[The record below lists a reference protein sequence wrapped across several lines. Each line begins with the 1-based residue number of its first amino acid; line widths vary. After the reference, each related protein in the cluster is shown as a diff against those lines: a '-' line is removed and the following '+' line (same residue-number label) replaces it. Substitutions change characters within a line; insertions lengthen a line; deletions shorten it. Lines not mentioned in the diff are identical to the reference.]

1 MRHAPTDLEKRLER
15 RVAGWLKQAAAY
27 RLAQQECR
35 AQSEEWSLNK
45 ENADRLQLCA
55 SEVRSDLSA
64 ARAIS
69 RSQYEPKLFDE
80 PVRP

>member
-15 RVAGWLKQAAAY
+15 RVGGWLRQAAAY

-45 ENADRLQLCA
+45 ENADRLQRCA

-64 ARAIS
+64 TRAVS
-69 RSQYEPKLFDE
+69 RSQYAMVFYGDE
-80 PVRP
+80 SQ